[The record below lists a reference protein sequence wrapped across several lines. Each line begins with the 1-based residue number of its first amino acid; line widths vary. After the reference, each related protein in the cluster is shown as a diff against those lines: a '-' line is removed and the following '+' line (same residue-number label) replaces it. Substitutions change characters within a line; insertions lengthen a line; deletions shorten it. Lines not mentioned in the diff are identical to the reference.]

1 MVSAKQVHVPERPN
15 DLVGTLA
22 NTCVAKSL
30 LGFQTRK
37 AFRAEMKKHV
47 DEILAKQA
55 SDEAGSESGSGEG
68 GDGGEDAGA
77 TNEAIEAPSS
87 EESETGTSS
96 SSSSEEEEEA

>member
-37 AFRAEMKKHV
+37 SFRAEMKKHV

-55 SDEAGSESGSGEG
+55 SDEAGLASGSDEGGEG
-68 GDGGEDAGA
+68 GKDADA
-77 TNEAIEAPSS
+77 ANEAPSS
-87 EESETGTSS
+87 EES
-96 SSSSEEEEEA
+96 